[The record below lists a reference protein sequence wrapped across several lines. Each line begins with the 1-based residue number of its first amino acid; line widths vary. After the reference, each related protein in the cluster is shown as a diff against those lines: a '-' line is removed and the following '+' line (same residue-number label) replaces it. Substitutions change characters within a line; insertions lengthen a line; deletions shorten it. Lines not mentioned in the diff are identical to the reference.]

1 MDSKEAK
8 DLIGL
13 MGQLNK
19 TIKNL
24 AASIDK
30 MTSSQRG
37 FNGSVDEMNEKLEES
52 SNTQDKISGKIDESE
67 RRQRNLNK
75 SMGLFGNTL
84 KASEK
89 VLGKIG
95 LGGTRVADAL
105 GKATKKGEDLAHKL
119 TDGGKAA
126 LGLAGKLRVAA
137 TMAKSLV
144 AALPGGIFTMILG
157 LVNKIKEGF
166 EKGQEAAKKLSDQ
179 NVGMARSLGIA
190 QGAANKLAGA
200 ARGIGAGMGITNAQA
215 VESATAI
222 QGALETT
229 EKLGGKTLNT
239 FMRLNVFAG
248 YSADTLG
255 EFQKMAKVSG
265 QNAGEM
271 VERFADQ
278 VVELKK
284 VNKSALSIRVV
295 MDTVAKAGYHARIQ
309 FSGQKD
315 ALVKAAFTA
324 KQMGMEIDEMVAATK
339 SLLNIEDSIEAEME
353 AQLLTGKDIN
363 LAKARELALNGKS
376 DEAMQEIMN
385 QMGGAEEFA
394 KLNVIQQESLAK
406 AAGLS
411 ADQLSKAM
419 VTQKEQANT
428 QGDLV
433 EGYKDGLKAQQSG
446 ASLSEQLNRRAE
458 ALEAAF
464 LSVYSAFKPLVD
476 AFRELQSYLMPKIAQ
491 LLAAFS
497 GAIPMDAVGSFVDK
511 FKEMG
516 DKIFPIILG
525 AVQTLSSLLKPIIGF
540 ALKLGEYLITYVYDI
555 FKKIE
560 EPVKELGGKL
570 QEMGKALLPA
580 IQGALDKIKPIFEF
594 IAQKVI
600 WLVGGIADLVT
611 NLTDANKELTG
622 FQKIIVAI
630 AGVYLTIKGF
640 QMAQK
645 GYQAIVTAIE
655 TFKENALKKNEV
667 LIKGLNKLTG
677 DKFKLEEKIN
687 KTKDKQNKQEKT
699 LTNQKKAEGKVNAGL
714 IKQENQ
720 LKKALDDKIKKQ
732 KNLNK
737 LKQQEN
743 KTNGQINKSEKA
755 LSRTMKGREK
765 IASTI
770 VKTKK
775 AEGKQI
781 SVNSKKEKGNM
792 FKSIASASPK
802 IVGSLSAIPVAGP
815 ALGAAAVLAMV
826 AAAQG
831 YLGGGETADDLLSPA
846 SNKGGYG
853 DRVLLSPE
861 GTFSFNN
868 RDTILAGT
876 DLTPVNDF
884 SSAPAGTVSGDV
896 KSAIEKQKE
905 LIAEVKRTN
914 QLLGQILGKEGKVT
928 MDGNKVGTSVGMST
942 SRLR

>member
-1 MDSKEAK
+1 
-8 DLIGL
+8 
-13 MGQLNK
+13 
-19 TIKNL
+19 
-24 AASIDK
+24 
-30 MTSSQRG
+30 
-37 FNGSVDEMNEKLEES
+37 
-52 SNTQDKISGKIDESE
+52 
-67 RRQRNLNK
+67 
-75 SMGLFGNTL
+75 
-84 KASEK
+84 
-89 VLGKIG
+89 
-95 LGGTRVADAL
+95 
-105 GKATKKGEDLAHKL
+105 
-119 TDGGKAA
+119 
-126 LGLAGKLRVAA
+126 
-137 TMAKSLV
+137 
-144 AALPGGIFTMILG
+144 
-157 LVNKIKEGF
+157 
-166 EKGQEAAKKLSDQ
+166 
-179 NVGMARSLGIA
+179 
-190 QGAANKLAGA
+190 
-200 ARGIGAGMGITNAQA
+200 
-215 VESATAI
+215 
-222 QGALETT
+222 
-229 EKLGGKTLNT
+229 
-239 FMRLNVFAG
+239 
-248 YSADTLG
+248 
-255 EFQKMAKVSG
+255 
-265 QNAGEM
+265 
-271 VERFADQ
+271 
-278 VVELKK
+278 
-284 VNKSALSIRVV
+284 
-295 MDTVAKAGYHARIQ
+295 
-309 FSGQKD
+309 
-315 ALVKAAFTA
+315 
-324 KQMGMEIDEMVAATK
+324 
-339 SLLNIEDSIEAEME
+339 
-353 AQLLTGKDIN
+353 
-363 LAKARELALNGKS
+363 
-376 DEAMQEIMN
+376 
-385 QMGGAEEFA
+385 
-394 KLNVIQQESLAK
+394 
-406 AAGLS
+406 
-411 ADQLSKAM
+411 
-419 VTQKEQANT
+419 
-428 QGDLV
+428 
-433 EGYKDGLKAQQSG
+433 
-446 ASLSEQLNRRAE
+446 
-458 ALEAAF
+458 
-464 LSVYSAFKPLVD
+464 
-476 AFRELQSYLMPKIAQ
+476 
-491 LLAAFS
+491 
-497 GAIPMDAVGSFVDK
+497 
-511 FKEMG
+511 MG

-560 EPVKELGGKL
+560 GPVKELGGKL

-600 WLVGGIADLVT
+600 SLVGGIIDLVT

-655 TFKENALKKNEV
+655 TFKENALKKNKV
-667 LIKGLNKLTG
+667 LFKGLNKLTG

-687 KTKDKQNKQEKT
+687 KSKTKQNQQEKT
-699 LTNQKKAEGKVNAGL
+699 LTNQKKAEGKVNGSL
-714 IKQENQ
+714 MKQEDK

-781 SVNSKKEKGNM
+781 SANSKKEKGNM

-896 KSAIEKQKE
+896 KSAIAKQTE